1 MTGWDID
8 PAGVRAVVTRTQS
21 AGKGFATAATTYQT
35 GAKQAAANCD
45 SPIVVQALVVFATHH
60 EQTLPTLMGRT
71 YTTLTGT
78 VKATN
83 AYLTGDLEMA
93 ERAQRH
99 ATHNPTP
106 TPEWR

>member
-21 AGKGFATAATTYQT
+21 AGDGFATAAATYQT
-35 GAKQAAANCD
+35 GARQAAANCD
-45 SPIVVQALVVFATHH
+45 SPIVVQALAGFATHH
-60 EQTLPTLMGRT
+60 EHTLPALMSRT
-71 YTTLTGT
+71 YRALTGA

-99 ATHNPTP
+99 AARTP
-106 TPEWR
+106 TPSLEQQ